1 MKKTRKVV
9 KVIGT
14 QEYINKETGQVEEMQ
29 VMRIEER
36 DANFHKLWLGH
47 ILQTIDLIGNQKTRL
62 AFWILD
68 HLNGAN
74 QLIMT
79 QRKMSEETGISLAT
93 VNLTLQAL
101 IDSNFLKVVQNGVYQ
116 VNPDI
121 LFKGG
126 KTDRMNILLEYRNQ
140 EERNELINIRK
151 DDENEYK
158 TVEKWAEKHGQVKLP
173 FEEIQNAKNAI

>member
-1 MKKTRKVV
+1 M
-9 KVIGT
+9 
-14 QEYINKETGQVEEMQ
+14 
-29 VMRIEER
+29 
-36 DANFHKLWLGH
+36 
-47 ILQTIDLIGNQKTRL
+47 
-62 AFWILD
+62 
-68 HLNGAN
+68 
-74 QLIMT
+74 
-79 QRKMSEETGISLAT
+79 
-93 VNLTLQAL
+93 QAL